1 MTMYCPKCGRFV
13 KVRATVN
20 GFDEIVKIDAR
31 CKKHGKVDVSDQ
43 DYTYE
48 ELVGD

>member
-1 MTMYCPKCGRFV
+1 MYCPKCGRFV

-20 GFDEIVKIDAR
+20 GFDEIVKIVAK